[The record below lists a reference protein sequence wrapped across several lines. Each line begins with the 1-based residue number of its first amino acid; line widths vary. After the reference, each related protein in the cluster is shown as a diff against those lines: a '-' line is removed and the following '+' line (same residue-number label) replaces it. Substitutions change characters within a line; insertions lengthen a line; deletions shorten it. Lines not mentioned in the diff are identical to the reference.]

1 MRTSL
6 LAGLTTR
13 GTSFL
18 AAGAAAA
25 LAGYLIGE
33 RALFC
38 VGIALV
44 ALPLLAAMAAKR
56 GQLHISTSRVIR
68 PPRAPAGHTAIVTL
82 RLVNS
87 ARVSTGLLLAE
98 DTVPYALGTRP
109 RYVLDKIERY
119 GFRELTYPLRSDVR
133 GKFEIGPLQL
143 RVADSFGLV
152 EVTKSISGRTTF
164 FVTPRVVPLS
174 RTVIS
179 RSWAGEGDGR
189 ARLTSTAGEDDVV
202 PREYR
207 DGDELRRVHW
217 RSTARYGELMVRREE
232 QRFRNRATVFLD
244 SRGSAHMGT
253 GAASSFELAI
263 SAAASVG
270 AHIAQQG
277 LTGHFV
283 TDGGVVSTGPF
294 FEDRLLDT
302 LAVIRP
308 SSRRVLHSAF
318 EQIRMSSAG
327 VIIAIMGQLS
337 VADAQHLAACRSEG
351 SQGIALLLDVR
362 TWSDNER
369 AGQGANSRNGADLD
383 AISSE
388 TGPARAGATGASDG
402 PGLAGLSENGAG
414 NNGSGKNSAG
424 KNGASTNGAGRIAAG
439 SNGGTDGVA
448 ASSAATNGAATNG
461 AATSGAA
468 TSGVAASRAATN
480 GAATSRAA
488 NDGAATNGAATNGA
502 VTDRGANDSAEVN
515 GAVSSGSAD
524 SPASNGSDTNG
535 IGVAGNVAADSG
547 TGGSRTGGNGGQK
560 SPRRRSAT
568 ETEAAAAVLRS
579 AGWQVTIVD
588 ANTPLAAAWRRLPR
602 TSEIIPAG
610 ARRPTAPQGVPTPGS
625 TTPGDTAIGTTDA
638 NGGQPA

>member
-25 LAGYLIGE
+25 LAGYVIGE

-44 ALPLLAAMAAKR
+44 ALPLLAATAARR
-56 GQLHISTSRVIR
+56 GQLHISTSRTIR

-87 ARVSTGLLLAE
+87 ARVATGLLLAE

-119 GFRELTYPLRSDVR
+119 GYRELTYPLRSDVR

-244 SRGSAHMGT
+244 SRASAHMGT

-277 LTGHFV
+277 LTGHFL

-308 SSRRVLHSAF
+308 SSRRLLQTAF

-327 VIIAIMGQLS
+327 VIIAIMGRVS
-337 VADAQHLAACRSEG
+337 VADAQQLAACRAEG

-362 TWSDNER
+362 TWADNARPADR
-369 AGQGANSRNGADLD
+369 ANQEAASRNGA
-383 AISSE
+383 
-388 TGPARAGATGASDG
+388 
-402 PGLAGLSENGAG
+402 SENG
-414 NNGSGKNSAG
+414 
-424 KNGASTNGAGRIAAG
+424 TTRIAARSVG
-439 SNGGTDGVA
+439 DED
-448 ASSAATNGAATNG
+448 GAATNG
-461 AATSGAA
+461 AATSSAATSSAATSGAA
-468 TSGVAASRAATN
+468 TSSTATSSTVINSAASNGSAEQPASE
-480 GAATSRAA
+480 GAATSS
-488 NDGAATNGAATNGA
+488 AATSSAATS
-502 VTDRGANDSAEVN
+502 SA
-515 GAVSSGSAD
+515 ATSSAG
-524 SPASNGSDTNG
+524 SNGT
-535 IGVAGNVAADSG
+535 AGNETA
-547 TGGSRTGGNGGQK
+547 GNGTAD
-560 SPRRRSAT
+560 RRSARRRPAA
-568 ETEAAAAVLRS
+568 EAEAAAAVLRS
-579 AGWQVTIVD
+579 AGWQVAIVD
-588 ANTPLAAAWRRLPR
+588 ANTPLANAWRQLPR
-602 TSEIIPAG
+602 TNEIITAG
-610 ARRPTAPQGVPTPGS
+610 AARRPSAPEGGPGLAGAGPGGTP
-625 TTPGDTAIGTTDA
+625 PGMTDA

>member
-25 LAGYLIGE
+25 LAGYFIGE

-44 ALPLLAAMAAKR
+44 ALPLLAATAARR
-56 GQLHISTSRVIR
+56 GQLHISISRVIR
-68 PPRAPAGHTAIVTL
+68 PPRAPAGHTALVTL

-152 EVTKSISGRTTF
+152 EVTRSVSGRTTF

-202 PREYR
+202 PRAYR

-244 SRGSAHMGT
+244 SRSSAHMGS

-270 AHIAQQG
+270 AHIAEQG
-277 LTGHFV
+277 LTGHFL
-283 TDGGVVSTGPF
+283 TDGGVVGTGPF

-308 SSRRVLHSAF
+308 SSRRSLNSAF
-318 EQIRMSSAG
+318 EQLRMSSAG
-327 VIIAIMGQLS
+327 VIIAVMGQVS
-337 VADAQHLAACRSEG
+337 VAEAQQLAACRSEG
-351 SQGIALLLDVR
+351 SQGIALLLDVK
-362 TWSDNER
+362 TWSDGAR
-369 AGQGANSRNGADLD
+369 AADRAAQQPGSENGASRNGA
-383 AISSE
+383 
-388 TGPARAGATGASDG
+388 
-402 PGLAGLSENGAG
+402 SENGIELASIGDETTHAG
-414 NNGSGKNSAG
+414 AG
-424 KNGASTNGAGRIAAG
+424 RNGASVNGASHNAVGRNGAGQNGAGADSTSDEGPAAREIG
-439 SNGGTDGVA
+439 GNGPTVTTTGGTTTGGTTTGGAMTGGTAVGGTDTGRRK
-448 ASSAATNGAATNG
+448 AT
-461 AATSGAA
+461 
-468 TSGVAASRAATN
+468 R
-480 GAATSRAA
+480 R
-488 NDGAATNGAATNGA
+488 
-502 VTDRGANDSAEVN
+502 R
-515 GAVSSGSAD
+515 
-524 SPASNGSDTNG
+524 P
-535 IGVAGNVAADSG
+535 AAD
-547 TGGSRTGGNGGQK
+547 
-560 SPRRRSAT
+560 A
-568 ETEAAAAVLRS
+568 EAAAAVLRS
-579 AGWQVTIVD
+579 AGWQVTIID
-588 ANTPLAAAWRRLPR
+588 ASTPLAAAWRRLPR
-602 TSEIIPAG
+602 TNELIPAIADRAVAPRSVAAPEG
-610 ARRPTAPQGVPTPGS
+610 ADEG
-625 TTPGDTAIGTTDA
+625 GTES
-638 NGGQPA
+638 NGGEPA

>member
-44 ALPLLAAMAAKR
+44 ALPLFAASAARR
-56 GQLHISTSRVIR
+56 GQLHISISRVIQ
-68 PPRAPAGHTAIVTL
+68 PPRAPAGHTALVTL

-98 DTVPYALGTRP
+98 DTVPYALGARP

-152 EVTKSISGRTTF
+152 EVTRSVSGRTTF

-174 RTVIS
+174 RNIIS

-217 RSTARYGELMVRREE
+217 RSTARYGQLMVRREE

-244 SRGSAHMGT
+244 SRASAHMGS

-270 AHIAQQG
+270 AHIAEQG
-277 LTGHFV
+277 LTGHFL

-308 SSRRVLHSAF
+308 SSRRSLSSAF
-318 EQIRMSSAG
+318 DQVRMSSAG
-327 VIIAIMGQLS
+327 VIIAVMGQVS
-337 VADAQHLAACRSEG
+337 VADAQQLAACRAEG
-351 SQGIALLLDVR
+351 SQGIALLLDVK
-362 TWSDNER
+362 TW
-369 AGQGANSRNGADLD
+369 AD
-383 AISSE
+383 
-388 TGPARAGATGASDG
+388 GASGAAGRTAQQVGSEDG
-402 PGLAGLSENGAG
+402 TSLDGTSQNGGSQGNGSQGNGSDETSHGGAG
-414 NNGSGKNSAG
+414 NGASRDAGSHNAG
-424 KNGASTNGAGRIAAG
+424 SRNAGRHNGAARSRASHDGVSVTAAGQNGTGGHDASSDGSVTDEAGSESGGTGAGSSGAG
-439 SNGGTDGVA
+439 SNGAGSNGAGSNGAGSNGNAGA
-448 ASSAATNGAATNG
+448 AS
-461 AATSGAA
+461 
-468 TSGVAASRAATN
+468 
-480 GAATSRAA
+480 
-488 NDGAATNGAATNGA
+488 
-502 VTDRGANDSAEVN
+502 
-515 GAVSSGSAD
+515 
-524 SPASNGSDTNG
+524 
-535 IGVAGNVAADSG
+535 
-547 TGGSRTGGNGGQK
+547 GGRK
-560 SPRRRSAT
+560 PPRRRPAA

-579 AGWQVTIVD
+579 AGWQVTIVT
-588 ANTPLAAAWRRLPR
+588 ASTPLAAAWRRLPR
-602 TSEIIPAG
+602 TNELIPALAAPPVG
-610 ARRPTAPQGVPTPGS
+610 PQGAAVPDRD
-625 TTPGDTAIGTTDA
+625 DTGGIEP